1 MRISQELEPTSY
13 SIRSFNSNHIT
24 VLKPVTAGLEPG
36 SRGQT
41 LSNSFVI
48 MPKHL
53 ITDWPVKSVSEL
65 TDQHLAELEQYKPEL
80 VLLGTGSHQIFP
92 DIVLLSR
99 FSARGI
105 GLEVMDT
112 PAACRT
118 YNILMHEGRHV
129 AAAIMQHNDESL

>member
-24 VLKPVTAGLEPG
+24 ILKPVTAALEPG
-36 SRGQT
+36 SREQT

-53 ITDWPVKSVSEL
+53 ITDWAVKSVSEL

-80 VLLGTGSHQIFP
+80 VLLGTGSRQIFP
-92 DIVLLSR
+92 DAVLLSG
-99 FSARGI
+99 FSSRGI
-105 GLEVMDT
+105 GVEVMDT

-129 AAAIMQHNDESL
+129 AAAIMQQVK